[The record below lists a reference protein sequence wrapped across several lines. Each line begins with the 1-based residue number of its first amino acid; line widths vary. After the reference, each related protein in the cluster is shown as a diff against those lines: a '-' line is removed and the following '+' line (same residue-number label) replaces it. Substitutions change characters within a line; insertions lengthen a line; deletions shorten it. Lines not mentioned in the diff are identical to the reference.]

1 MRVGTEDG
9 RILRTSS
16 YISPCSLLHRHE
28 DQRLSRFPPSGPITR
43 RLQTV
48 HTHDWKW
55 SIVVALTPVQWKS
68 PRAVAVRVCSLPRE
82 LMMMRITRV
91 IALIGI
97 LAAAGA
103 VPIIAQVHKF
113 FSPGTVWTVTMIKM
127 APGMDQTYLEYLDG
141 QFKKGEDAQ
150 IKAGFQKSYKILRTM
165 DDGGAWNLLI
175 LREYTSLASLEANV
189 EKSDAV
195 LQQTDGTDQAQMK
208 GYEDRSKYRE
218 VVGTKYAREL
228 VLK

>member
-1 MRVGTEDG
+1 
-9 RILRTSS
+9 
-16 YISPCSLLHRHE
+16 
-28 DQRLSRFPPSGPITR
+28 
-43 RLQTV
+43 
-48 HTHDWKW
+48 
-55 SIVVALTPVQWKS
+55 
-68 PRAVAVRVCSLPRE
+68 
-82 LMMMRITRV
+82 MRITRV

-97 LAAAGA
+97 LGAAGA
-103 VPIIAQVHKF
+103 VPMIAQVHKF

-150 IKAGFQKSYKILRTM
+150 IKAGFQKSYKVLRTM